1 MNPNRL
7 PPGQRLL
14 TEPDNFPVLDLGV
27 QPDYNE
33 ETFQLQISGLVDK
46 PVTLSLSQI
55 KEMPATDLSAD
66 FHCVTR
72 WSKFDVKWKGVA
84 WSEIEKLVSPQ
95 SEAKYII
102 QYGLDGYTTNVPLED
117 MRKPNVIL
125 AYELY
130 GRPLPKEHG
139 APIRMIIPHLYGWK
153 GSKFLTGI
161 EFVAEDAPGFWEV
174 RGYHNHGDPWT
185 EERYS

>member
-14 TEPDNFPVLDLGV
+14 TEISNFPVLDLGV
-27 QPDYNE
+27 QPDYDDTYRLE
-33 ETFQLQISGLVDK
+33 IAGLVSK
-46 PVTLSLSQI
+46 PASLTLEEVKNL
-55 KEMPATDLSAD
+55 PATEMSAD

-72 WSKFDVKWKGVA
+72 WSKFDVKWKGVM
-84 WSEIEKLVSPQ
+84 WSEIEKLVSPDPG
-95 SEAKYII
+95 AKFVI
-102 QYGLDGYTTNVPLED
+102 QYGLDGYTTNVSLED
-117 MRKPNVIL
+117 LRKPNVML

-130 GRPLPKEHG
+130 GEPLPRSHG
-139 APIRMIIPHLYGWK
+139 APLRVIVPHLYAWK